1 MTKEVLLSI
10 RGMQMEVDPEEN
22 IEIIT
27 VGEYCFDD
35 NNHYVYYDEVMEDR
49 PEIVKST
56 LKFNESCV
64 ELIKKGPMNVHM
76 VFEKQKKNVTYYNTP
91 YGDLLVGLLANSI
104 EIKEKEEMINV
115 DINYSLEINSQYI
128 SNCSIAMDIKAKD
141 TASLG
146 LS

>member
-10 RGMQMEVDPEEN
+10 RGIQLETDPDEN

-27 VGEYCFDD
+27 VGEYHCDAE
-35 NNHYVYYDEVMEDR
+35 NHYVYYDEVMEDYS
-49 PEIVKST
+49 EVIKST
-56 LKFNESCV
+56 LKFNDSCV

-76 VFEKQKKNVTYYNTP
+76 IFEKQKKNVTYYNTP
-91 YGDLLVGLLANSI
+91 YGDLLIGLLANSI
-104 EIKEKEEMINV
+104 NINENDQVINV
-115 DINYSLEINSQYI
+115 DISYSLEINSQYI

>member
-10 RGMQMEVDPEEN
+10 KGIQMETNPDEN

-27 VGEYCFDD
+27 VGEYFFDKE
-35 NNHYVYYDEVMEDR
+35 NHYVYYDEVME
-49 PEIVKST
+49 ENSEVVKST

-64 ELIKKGPMNVHM
+64 ELIKEGPMNVHM
-76 VFEKQKKNVTYYNTP
+76 IFEKQKKNVTYYNTP
-91 YGDLLVGLLANSI
+91 YGDLMIGILANSI
-104 EIKEKEEMINV
+104 DIKEKMESINV
-115 DINYSLEINSQYI
+115 GISYSLEINSQYI
-128 SNCSIAMDIKAKD
+128 SNCNIEMDIKSKD